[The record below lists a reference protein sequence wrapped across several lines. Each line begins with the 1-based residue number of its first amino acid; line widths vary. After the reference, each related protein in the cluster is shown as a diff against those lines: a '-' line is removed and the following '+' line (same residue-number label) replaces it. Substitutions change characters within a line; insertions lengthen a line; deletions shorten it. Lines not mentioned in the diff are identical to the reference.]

1 MRLDWRTVSGPVA
14 TAALAVAIFVV
25 DRRVVAVPDAASLCI
40 GAVAISAAIGGSSAG
55 LVSAVTTILFAVL
68 FLMPYGPP
76 AVTGIQLARLATV
89 CITAPAA
96 AITIGLLHA
105 KFIDVITRERERRS
119 ALEQLSGALDE
130 MDIGVV
136 LLDTDTR
143 AQFIN
148 RAFRE
153 MFRLS
158 EQQARSKPPFVALMY
173 HGRDTH
179 AYEMPEDELGSY
191 ISTRIAQV
199 RSGDPT
205 PIDLKLT
212 NGQVLR
218 FRCAALP
225 DGGRM
230 LSYMPITDLIR
241 RTDDPADRDILLAQ
255 RSARGNSEWI
265 TRHPARTLR
274 AAEQRPSGR
283 TVDNLSAS

>member
-1 MRLDWRTVSGPVA
+1 MRLDWRTVSGPFA
-14 TAALAVAIFVV
+14 AAALAVAIFVI
-25 DRRVVAVPDAASLCI
+25 DRWVVAVPEAAALCI
-40 GAVAISAAIGGSSAG
+40 GAVALSAAVGGIGSGLASAAIS
-55 LVSAVTTILFAVL
+55 ILFTAL
-68 FLMPYGPP
+68 LLMPSDAPPLAGP
-76 AVTGIQLARLATV
+76 QFARLIVV
-89 CITAPAA
+89 CVAAPAIA
-96 AITIGLLHA
+96 SIIGLMQSKLTGA
-105 KFIDVITRERERRS
+105 IARERERRMR
-119 ALEQLSGALDE
+119 LEQLSGALDE

-158 EQQARSKPPFVALMY
+158 EQQARNKPPFVALMY
-173 HGRDTH
+173 HGRDIH
-179 AYEMPEDELGSY
+179 AYEMPEAELGSY

-212 NGQVLR
+212 DGQVLR

-230 LSYMPITDLIR
+230 LTYMPITDLIR
-241 RTDDPADRDILLAQ
+241 RSDNPADRDMLLAQ
-255 RSARGNSEWI
+255 RAGRGNADWMM
-265 TRHPARTLR
+265 RHAARTLG
-274 AAEQRPSGR
+274 AAE
-283 TVDNLSAS
+283 

>member
-1 MRLDWRTVSGPVA
+1 MRLDWRTVSGPLA
-14 TAALAVAIFVV
+14 TAALAVATFVF
-25 DRRVVAVPDAASLCI
+25 DRQVVAVPDATSLYI
-40 GAVAISAAIGGSSAG
+40 GAVALSATIGGIGSGLASATI
-55 LVSAVTTILFAVL
+55 SILFAAL
-68 FLMPYGPP
+68 LLMPSGAAP
-76 AVTGIQLARLATV
+76 LASPEFSRLILICVA
-89 CITAPAA
+89 APAIA
-96 AITIGLLHA
+96 SIIGLMQSRFSRAIAH
-105 KFIDVITRERERRS
+105 ERERRVT
-119 ALEQLSGALDE
+119 LEQLSGALDE

-153 MFRLS
+153 MFKLS
-158 EQQARSKPPFVALMY
+158 AQQARNKPPFVALMY
-173 HGRDTH
+173 HGRDIH

-212 NGQVLR
+212 DGQVLR

-230 LSYMPITDLIR
+230 LTYMPITDLIR
-241 RTDDPADRDILLAQ
+241 RTDNPADRDMLLAQ
-255 RSARGNSEWI
+255 RAGSSNADWMM
-265 TRHPARTLR
+265 RHAARTLG
-274 AAEQRPSGR
+274 AAE
-283 TVDNLSAS
+283 